1 MPVPQ
6 YGLINGTEGW
16 FVMTEMIPETE
27 TRVEVNTDQEI
38 SERIRRELEARVY
51 YYAQRPSEIDNRLG
65 ELDQEWDIER
75 VLQTNMGILSLL
87 GLTLGAMRG
96 RWFLLP
102 GVAAAFLIQHAVEG
116 WCPPMTILRRLGI
129 RTTRE
134 INHERFA
141 LKALRGDFAGVYTEG
156 QQSPDER
163 ARRAIEA
170 ADAYL

>member
-1 MPVPQ
+1 MTDLVPD
-6 YGLINGTEGW
+6 TEA
-16 FVMTEMIPETE
+16 
-27 TRVEVNTDQEI
+27 RVEVNTEQEI
-38 SERIRRELEARVY
+38 NERIFRELEARVY
-51 YYAQRPSEIDNRLG
+51 YYAQRPSEIANRLR

-75 VLQTNMGILSLL
+75 VLETNAGVISLL

-96 RWFLLP
+96 RWFILP
-102 GVAAAFLIQHAVEG
+102 GVVAAFLVQHAVEG
-116 WCPPMTILRRLGI
+116 WCPPVPIFRRLGI

-141 LKALRGDFAGVYTEG
+141 LKALRGDFAGVSRDGE
-156 QQSPDER
+156 QSPDER

>member
-1 MPVPQ
+1 
-6 YGLINGTEGW
+6 
-16 FVMTEMIPETE
+16 MTEMVPDTE
-27 TRVEVNTDQEI
+27 ARVEVNTDQEI
-38 SERIRRELEARVY
+38 NERIHREMEARVY
-51 YYAQRPSEIDNRLG
+51 YYAQRPSEIDNRLR

-75 VLQTNMGILSLL
+75 VLETNAGIISLL

-96 RWFLLP
+96 RWLILP
-102 GVAAAFLIQHAVEG
+102 GVVAAFLVQHAVEG
-116 WCPPMTILRRLGI
+116 WCPPVPVFRRLGI

-141 LKALRGDFAGVYTEG
+141 LKALRGDFAGVYTDGE
-156 QQSPDER
+156 QSPDER

>member
-1 MPVPQ
+1 
-6 YGLINGTEGW
+6 
-16 FVMTEMIPETE
+16 MTELAPETE
-27 TRVEVNTDQEI
+27 ARVEMNTDQEI
-38 SERIRRELEARVY
+38 NERIHRELEARVY
-51 YYAQRPSEIDNRLG
+51 YYAQRPSEIDNRLR

-75 VLQTNMGILSLL
+75 VLETNAGIVSLL

-102 GVAAAFLIQHAVEG
+102 GVVAAFLVQHAVEG
-116 WCPPMTILRRLGI
+116 WCPPVPIFRRLGI

-141 LKALRGDFAGVYTEG
+141 LKALRGDFAGVSADG

>member
-1 MPVPQ
+1 MNE
-6 YGLINGTEGW
+6 IA
-16 FVMTEMIPETE
+16 PETE
-27 TRVEVNTDQEI
+27 ARVEINTDQEI
-38 SERIRRELEARVY
+38 NERIHREMEARVY
-51 YYAQRPSEIDNRLG
+51 YYAQRPSEIDNRLR

-75 VLQTNMGILSLL
+75 VLETNAGVVSLL

-96 RWFLLP
+96 RWFILP
-102 GVAAAFLIQHAVEG
+102 GVVAAFLIQHAVEG
-116 WCPPMTILRRLGI
+116 WCPPVPIFRRLGI

-141 LKALRGDFAGVYTEG
+141 LKALRGDFAGVYTDGE
-156 QQSPDER
+156 QSPDER